1 MKEIDILPMVPSKSI
16 AFCQYGGPKEAAVR
30 GSLARIDRVEVWLDS
45 CDVDNELCW
54 HNPPTSPIFSG
65 IRVGALA

>member
-30 GSLARIDRVEVWLDS
+30 GSLARIDREVWLAS
-45 CDVDNELCW
+45 CDVDKELSGQDL
-54 HNPPTSPIFSG
+54 PAPPIFSG
-65 IRVGALA
+65 IYVGALA